1 MTIMNMTKQQA
12 DAGIAPGAD
21 QPSPGYGAAR
31 TGAPRQTGK
40 SGNTPGTKTGA
51 PVITLRKQR
60 ADAKWNL
67 LNDEQRELLEQW
79 LFEER
84 ISFDAALDRAQQ
96 ELGFQG
102 SISSIRRFHEHV
114 AGERT
119 FRNLVVSQEQIEQL
133 GNAPVSTASMRAA
146 GMKVVAQL
154 FFSAVV
160 QSPERVREWS
170 GMARLLLQSES
181 NEIKYR
187 LKQEENEIRR
197 QELAFARE
205 KFHFDVMEKAQK
217 ALPELQALAEANLP
231 RYEKNRRMNALRR
244 SVFGPRIPEPLPESE
259 EEEAEMA
266 RQKVIDDAE
275 RAKQHEWWMRT
286 FGHLRGIKN
295 EKLKMQNETECSDS
309 SSSAEAVEEGSVQCS
324 AEEKEANIED
334 STVLPDG
341 HHAEHRM
348 EEKAEDPNIEDSTL
362 VLLRQAAA
370 RQDAEYRTMKER
382 PRTITST
389 NGTDEYDRSTEQRMK
404 ERETMAA
411 SGVVERGVVYPY
423 GQ

>member
-1 MTIMNMTKQQA
+1 LLVITKKFFHGSKDDGYEHDLNKQPIINTHIMNM
-12 DAGIAPGAD
+12 
-21 QPSPGYGAAR
+21 
-31 TGAPRQTGK
+31 
-40 SGNTPGTKTGA
+40 
-51 PVITLRKQR
+51 RKQR

-67 LNDEQRELLEQW
+67 LNDEQRDLLEQW

-102 SISSIRRFHEHV
+102 SVSSIRRFHEHV

-154 FFSAVV
+154 FFSAVM

-217 ALPELQALAEANLP
+217 ALPELQALEEANLP

-286 FGHLRGIKN
+286 FGHLQGIKN
-295 EKLKMQNETECSDS
+295 EKLKMQNESECSVS
-309 SSSAEAVEEGSVQCS
+309 SSSAEAAEDGSVQCS
-324 AEEKEANIED
+324 AEEKEANIEP

-348 EEKAEDPNIEDSTL
+348 EEKEASIEDSTL
-362 VLLRQAAA
+362 VRLRQAAA
-370 RQDAEYRTMKER
+370 RQDAEYRVEKEGARAEDDYDETGNIER
-382 PRTITST
+382 PTS
-389 NGTDEYDRSTEQRMK
+389 NTEHRM
-404 ERETMAA
+404 EDLETMAA